1 MWRPGDVKAILL
13 LLLGTAAAAGAVAVA
28 VVVTRAPA
36 PPGPASLP
44 GETAA
49 TAPGAGTDA
58 APEPA
63 TDAALTAP
71 TFDLVRVEPDGAA
84 VVAGHAAPGAKV
96 TVYAD
101 AVPLAEAV
109 ADADGNFV
117 AMFRVEPSD
126 APRAVTL
133 DAVGPEG
140 TASSAEVVMLLPP
153 APEVAAAPAEPAA
166 GEPAPSPQ
174 PEPEVAATAIVRPEG
189 VEVVA
194 PEEER
199 GLSLASISY
208 SSVPGDVTL
217 AGIGTAGAA
226 LRVYVDGRLAEEARI
241 GEDGRWTLALDA
253 VDAGLYTLRIDELA
267 ADGTVAHRL
276 ETPFRR
282 DLPPLRRPG
291 EGPQPPAGA
300 VTVQPGHNLWT
311 LARMHYGSGVLYT
324 QIFTANRELIGD
336 PNLIYPGQILT
347 LPDGS
352 EAE

>member
-1 MWRPGDVKAILL
+1 VKATFL
-13 LLLGTAAAAGAVAVA
+13 LLLGTAAAAGALVVA
-28 VVVTRAPA
+28 VVATRPPA
-36 PPGPASLP
+36 PPAPASLP
-44 GETAA
+44 SETVA
-49 TAPGAGTDA
+49 TAPGAGEDA
-58 APEPA
+58 APPPA
-63 TDAALTAP
+63 TDAALSAP

-101 AVPLAEAV
+101 AVPLAETV

-133 DAVGPEG
+133 DAAGPEG
-140 TASSAEVVMLLPP
+140 TASSDEVVMLLPR
-153 APEVAAAPAEPAA
+153 APDVAAAPAKPAH
-166 GEPAPSPQ
+166 GEPAPGAVPAANA
-174 PEPEVAATAIVRPEG
+174 EPAVAATAILRAEG

-194 PEEER
+194 PEESR
-199 GLSLASISY
+199 GLALASISY

-226 LRVYVDGRLAEEARI
+226 LRVYVDGELAEEAWI
-241 GEDGRWTLALDA
+241 GDDGRWSLALDA

-276 ETPFRR
+276 ETPFQR

-291 EGPQPPAGA
+291 GGQQPPAGA

-347 LPDGS
+347 LPDQSG
-352 EAE
+352 AE